1 MPIGKKLHEI
11 PLADA
16 TINANSNK
24 IENVL
29 PAVNGHEAMNL
40 S

>member
-11 PLADA
+11 PLAVD

-29 PAVNGHEAMNL
+29 AAVNGHEVVNL
-40 S
+40 A